1 MKKLFA
7 IAMFALAS
15 SFAAAADRVVLAE
28 YTPAA
33 VTDASTPASDK
44 TAPTALEKGAAKVGS
59 FLGGMLKAPAMLG
72 KAFAG
77 GVGAGFSAPAA
88 PAPAP
93 SQSANNLSS
102 SKLAQWQEDTS
113 ATTARP
119 VTASSTNPFAAKLA
133 SLIRRAKDQT
143 SAPVEERSA
152 PASAAE
158 RTPLASNLF

>member
-7 IAMFALAS
+7 IAMLALAS
-15 SFAAAADRVVLAE
+15 SFAAAADRAVLPE

-33 VTDASTPASDK
+33 VADVSTPASDK

-59 FLGGMLKAPAMLG
+59 FLGGMLKGPAMLG

-77 GVGAGFSAPAA
+77 GIGAGFSASAA

-93 SQSANNLSS
+93 VQTANTNSS
-102 SKLAQWQEDTS
+102 SKLADGQDTPT
-113 ATTARP
+113 TTAR
-119 VTASSTNPFAAKLA
+119 TASSTNPLADKLA
-133 SLIRRAKDQT
+133 SLIRRAKDQKA
-143 SAPVEERSA
+143 APVEERSV